1 MTDILIRDIPESAL
15 EEIDRRARESGVSR
29 SEFLRR
35 WISRDFRPAV
45 PVTTGDLS
53 RLGEL
58 AQDLDNPDAMRRA
71 WS

>member
-1 MTDILIRDIPESAL
+1 MTDILIRDVPEAAI
-15 EEIDRRARESGVSR
+15 EEIDRRARDLGVSR

-35 WISRDFRPAV
+35 WLSSDFRPAV
-45 PVTTGDLS
+45 AVTTRDLS

-58 AQDLDNPDAMRRA
+58 AQDLNNPDVMGQA

>member
-1 MTDILIRDIPESAL
+1 MTDILIRDVPEPAI
-15 EEIDRRARESGVSR
+15 EEIDRRARELGVSR

-35 WISRDFRPAV
+35 WLSKDFRPAV

-58 AQDLDNPDAMRRA
+58 AQDLNNPEVMGRA

>member
-1 MTDILIRDIPESAL
+1 MTDILIRDLPDSTID
-15 EEIDRRARESGVSR
+15 EIDRQARGQGVSR

-35 WISRDFRPAV
+35 RLSRDFRPTTAV
-45 PVTTGDLS
+45 TARDLG

-58 AQDLDNPDAMRRA
+58 AQDLNNADVMRQA

>member
-1 MTDILIRDIPESAL
+1 MTDILIRDVPEPAI
-15 EEIDRRARESGVSR
+15 EEIDRRARELGVSR

-35 WISRDFRPAV
+35 WLSNDFRPAT

-53 RLGEL
+53 RFSEL
-58 AQDLDNPDAMRRA
+58 AQDLGNPEVMGRA